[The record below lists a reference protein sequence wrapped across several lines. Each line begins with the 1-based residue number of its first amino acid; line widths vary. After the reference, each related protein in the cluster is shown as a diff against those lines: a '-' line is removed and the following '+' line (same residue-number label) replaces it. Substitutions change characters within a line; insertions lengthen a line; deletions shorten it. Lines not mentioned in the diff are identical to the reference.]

1 MKPFLRNNTLDRD
14 LSAKPQSV
22 YYSKK
27 YSVRR
32 ICTVNKHV
40 RQITKLLSKSL
51 QQMYCQSL
59 PNTSTA
65 IASPKNYYCFF
76 KSKANSKI
84 NFLVSHHQR
93 KDSWLAMM
101 RFQDHFQ
108 KENSP
113 PMMMFQDFFQC
124 MHLKTLS
131 EDSFLCILCLYIW
144 LPIVLYSELLSTTSS
159 YNIQAFM
166 C

>member
-1 MKPFLRNNTLDRD
+1 MKPFLRNNSLNKD
-14 LSAKPQSV
+14 LSAKLQSV

-51 QQMYCQSL
+51 QRMNCQSL
-59 PNTSTA
+59 SKYIYDNCFS
-65 IASPKNYYCFF
+65 KNYYCFF
-76 KSKANSKI
+76 KSKANSKS
-84 NFLVSHHQR
+84 FLVSHHQR
-93 KDSWLAMM
+93 KTSWPIMM

-113 PMMMFQDFFQC
+113 PMMMFQDLFQC
-124 MHLKTLS
+124 
-131 EDSFLCILCLYIW
+131 I
-144 LPIVLYSELLSTTSS
+144 
-159 YNIQAFM
+159 
-166 C
+166 

>member
-1 MKPFLRNNTLDRD
+1 MPWIGTYQQNH
-14 LSAKPQSV
+14 SQSTTV
-22 YYSKK
+22 KK
-27 YSVRR
+27 YSVSR

-51 QQMYCQSL
+51 QRMNCQNL

-93 KDSWLAMM
+93 KDSCIAMM

-113 PMMMFQDFFQC
+113 PMMVFQDFFQC
-124 MHLKTLS
+124 MQLKILS
-131 EDSFLCILCLYIW
+131 EDPFLCILCLYIW
-144 LPIVLYSELLSTTSS
+144 PPFVLHSEFLSNLLS
-159 YNIQAFM
+159 
-166 C
+166 

>member
-1 MKPFLRNNTLDRD
+1 MKPFLRNNALDRD

-40 RQITKLLSKSL
+40 RQITKLQSKSL
-51 QQMYCQSL
+51 QRMNCQSL

-65 IASPKNYYCFF
+65 IASPKNYHCFF

-93 KDSWLAMM
+93 KDSCIAMM

-113 PMMMFQDFFQC
+113 PMMVFQDLLQC

-131 EDSFLCILCLYIW
+131 EDSFFCICAYIYGFS
-144 LPIVLYSELLSTTSS
+144 L
-159 YNIQAFM
+159 
-166 C
+166 